1 MSTQLSKLNNNQ
13 VLTGVTLMS
22 SLALS
27 AYSVK
32 NIIDLNKKIDEIYYN
47 LDEMKKFINEQNRKS
62 NINMNMLNNKIEET
76 ERKLFSVKRG
86 VSEPKI
92 VEVED
97 SDDVES
103 AFTQL
108 MNICLT

>member
-1 MSTQLSKLNNNQ
+1 MSTQLSKMNNNQ
-13 VLTGVTLMS
+13 ILTGVTVMS
-22 SLALS
+22 SMAMS
-27 AYSVK
+27 AYSIK
-32 NIIDLNKKIDEIYYN
+32 NIIELNKKIDEIHYN

-86 VSEPKI
+86 APEPKI
-92 VEVED
+92 VEVD
-97 SDDVES
+97 DADDVES

-108 MNICLT
+108 MNN